1 MTQKMEKKLIKQLA
15 LPLSFRNVKNHSNF
29 ILNKVNEV
37 ALSLIDE
44 FKDIKKFKKKFNF
57 PVLIRAFRF
66 RKDTFSTNLQR
77 NHRC

>member
-1 MTQKMEKKLIKQLA
+1 MIQKMEKKLIKQLA

-44 FKDIKKFKKKFNF
+44 FKNIKKFKKN
-57 PVLIRAFRF
+57 LI
-66 RKDTFSTNLQR
+66 SQY
-77 NHRC
+77 

>member
-44 FKDIKKFKKKFNF
+44 FNDIQKFKKKFNF
-57 PVLIRAFRF
+57 PVLILYAPTVSG
-66 RKDTFSTNLQR
+66 KT
-77 NHRC
+77 H

>member
-1 MTQKMEKKLIKQLA
+1 MEKKITKQLA

-44 FKDIKKFKKKFNF
+44 FNDINNFYYWTITRELFFN
-57 PVLIRAFRF
+57 
-66 RKDTFSTNLQR
+66 T
-77 NHRC
+77 